1 MEAQNRDVIHSE
13 FTAVV
18 VGASHLDEASLQTGK
33 FKTLIMANAETTTI
47 TLKTNAHFRS
57 RFTQS
62 TKRVISMK
70 GHALSNRYVR
80 PLIQADLRYLLTA
93 FPVREKDRIE
103 VEEACGL
110 PFPVALKATLSS
122 SDNPHVIEVDGSVEG
137 VFGVS
142 DHSDGVGVPW
152 LIASD
157 ALVREIRF
165 VLCEAL

>member
-1 MEAQNRDVIHSE
+1 
-13 FTAVV
+13 
-18 VGASHLDEASLQTGK
+18 
-33 FKTLIMANAETTTI
+33 
-47 TLKTNAHFRS
+47 
-57 RFTQS
+57 
-62 TKRVISMK
+62 MK

-93 FPVREKDRIE
+93 FPVRETDRIE

-110 PFPVALKATLSS
+110 PFQVALKATLSS

-157 ALVREIRF
+157 ALFEKYARTFAKHSKLVTSRLFKPYDLLFNF
-165 VLCEAL
+165 VLKDNEASIKWLRFLGFQFFEKDWHFRPGGPPFLLFYKVGGEDVS